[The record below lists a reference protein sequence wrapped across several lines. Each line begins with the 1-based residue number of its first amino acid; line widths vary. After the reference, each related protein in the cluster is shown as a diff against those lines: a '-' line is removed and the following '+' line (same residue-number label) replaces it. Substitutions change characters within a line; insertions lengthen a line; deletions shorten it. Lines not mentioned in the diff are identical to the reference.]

1 MFISRNPQSVALHG
15 GHLVRACPDFQEK
28 YDEQFRPSF
37 RGRAIFPDRIE
48 LNREKPAAL
57 KSGLGRTGVEMHRED
72 LLCPDLLSEIIL
84 LGFGELIFVSLI
96 LFLMAV
102 LTRA

>member
-1 MFISRNPQSVALHG
+1 LPDQVVRGPLPLMFISRNPQSVALHG

-57 KSGLGRTGVEMHRED
+57 KSGLGEQ
-72 LLCPDLLSEIIL
+72 
-84 LGFGELIFVSLI
+84 ELKCIAKICCALI
-96 LFLMAV
+96 CLAKSYCW
-102 LTRA
+102 ASAN